1 MACINTVNKGCVSS
15 PGEGDL
21 NIFEYDIMLE
31 YPESRLPKG
40 LNFDLQL
47 FSAEEEGRTEE
58 PTEKKLREAREK
70 GQTAKTDELT
80 QAITV
85 IFGFMVIFFLGGW
98 ILETII
104 KMTIFYLSSFSN
116 FTLTKQSIFNEF
128 IAVASES
135 GKILLPIFVTAFVAA
150 FVGNV
155 IQVGFQFSSHP
166 LKLDF
171 SKIKFDPA
179 TIMKKVLFSKQVAMN
194 LFKSLFKVLAIGIVC
209 YLVIS
214 SDYEVIINSPDIG
227 ISMALKA
234 VSITGLKI
242 IIWSAVLLLVLSIP
256 DYYFQKQEFI
266 ESLKMTKQETKEEM
280 KETLG
285 DPQVKARLQEMQREL
300 VMKNM
305 IQEVPKADVVVTNP
319 THYAVAL
326 KYDRTAM
333 DAPVII
339 AKGADSIALR
349 IREIAKENEIMLI
362 ENRYLAR
369 EMYNR
374 LDIGDMIPEDL
385 FYAVSLVYAELYK
398 KQGFKEAI

>member
-21 NIFEYDIMLE
+21 NIFEYDIILE
-31 YPESRLPKG
+31 HPEYRLPNG
-40 LNFDLQL
+40 LTFDLQL

-58 PTEKKLREAREK
+58 PTEKKIREAREK
-70 GQTAKTDELT
+70 GQTAKTEELT

-155 IQVGFQFSSHP
+155 VQVGFQFSSHP

-256 DYYFQKQEFI
+256 DYYFQKKEFI
-266 ESLKMTKQETKEEM
+266 ESIKMTKQETKEEM

-285 DPQVKARLQEMQREL
+285 DPYVKARLQEMRREL

-326 KYDRTAM
+326 KYDRAAM

-349 IREIAKENEIMLI
+349 IREIAKENEILLI